1 MIYEYPL
8 RLYLVVAVTSIC
20 LSGCGWLGD
29 AREKAQAAF
38 DRGDLA
44 AARIEATNAV
54 SDHPEQPAAYVLLG
68 RILTEV
74 GDFPAAER
82 ALKKVVELG
91 GEAAVAEPLRGQ
103 ALKKMQAYQ
112 RIIDELPAEPQYKGA
127 SRASVLAARGR
138 ALLALNRVDEAKS
151 SFAAAEKEVASFPDA
166 LLGNALLAAL
176 GDDRTT
182 AMKLVDQVLAALP
195 RYADAWMLKASL
207 LRASNAV
214 DDAVSAYERWAQAD
228 PTSLLPRLS
237 AAELLIEA
245 NRLPEA
251 RKQIDAVLARAPGSV
266 LANTALARWH
276 IAQRSYDKAIES
288 LQTALKAQPE
298 HEPAGRLMAFAQFA
312 TGAFNQAD
320 ERLRVLL
327 KSAPGDIALR
337 RLHAATLLAMGN
349 ARGALDTLTPV
360 MQAGADDP
368 MLLSIAAEAHFRL
381 KEYAKATAYLER
393 AARASPDDPN
403 TAVRLARARI
413 AGGDAAVGLKELE
426 QAARADSASPTAEFA
441 LVLALLDQRSYD
453 KALTAAR
460 ALQVKH
466 PRNPIGFNLAG
477 IAQVRLNDMGN
488 ARKSFEQAIA
498 LDKNY
503 WPAVGNLARLELAAG
518 KKDAAI
524 ALIERAASDDRSN
537 LEAQVALAEL
547 SSNRGRYV
555 RVLEELRKADVKAL
569 APRLMLAREYLSHG
583 LGDLALGAAREATA
597 IAPTDATAIELL
609 GSAQLLTEQR
619 SDALSTFRRLA
630 SDYPRSLVAQLRLGQ
645 AHLALGDARSAEAA
659 FGKALA
665 IAPDN
670 AEALVSIAQIHG
682 QTGRFD
688 EAMKVADK
696 LRSSSPRSPI
706 GYALAGDLSMVQGK
720 HPDAIKAYEAGVAAT
735 AAGAL
740 ILKLH
745 AAQTAAGR
753 NPSLAPLTAWLDKHP
768 ETAEMRVYL
777 ASRQH
782 AAGALAEAA
791 ENYRKVIAVN
801 PYNALALNNLADIYA
816 RLQDKRALE
825 TAESAYRLKPDDAD
839 VMDTYG
845 VVLSREG
852 RHEAALDMLKKA
864 RARKPDSA
872 SIKLDHALA
881 LARAGKAQTAR
892 IEYDA
897 LLASGA
903 KIELD
908 QESRALLGQR

>member
-1 MIYEYPL
+1 MLGIRHL
-8 RLYLVVAVTSIC
+8 RSC
-20 LSGCGWLGD
+20 LIAGLTGACLAGCGWLGD
-29 AREKAQAAF
+29 SREKAQAAF

-68 RILTEV
+68 RILIEV

-82 ALKKVVELG
+82 ALKKAVELG
-91 GEAAVAEPLRGQ
+91 GDAAVADPLRGQ

-112 RIIDELPAEPQYKGA
+112 RIVDELPAEPQYQGT
-127 SRASVLAARGR
+127 SRASVLAARGQ

-151 SFAAAEKEVASFPDA
+151 AFAAAEKEVASFPDA
-166 LLGNALLAAL
+166 LLGNARLAAL
-176 GDDRTT
+176 GDDRAT
-182 AMKLVDQVLAALP
+182 AMQLVDQVLAASP
-195 RYADAWMLKASL
+195 RHADAWMLKASL
-207 LRASNAV
+207 LRLNNAV
-214 DDAVSAYERWAQAD
+214 DDAASAYEQWAKTD
-228 PTSLLPRLS
+228 PTSPLPRLT
-237 AAELLIEA
+237 AAEMLIEA

-276 IAQRSYDKAIES
+276 IAQKSHDKAIEA
-288 LQTALKAQPE
+288 LQTALKAQPGY
-298 HEPAGRLMAFAQFA
+298 EPAGRLMAFAQFA

-320 ERLRVLL
+320 ERLRALL
-327 KSAPGDIALR
+327 KSTPGDLGLR

-349 ARGALDTLTPV
+349 ARSALDTLAPA
-360 MQAGADDP
+360 MRAGAEEP
-368 MLLSIAAEAHFRL
+368 MLLSLAAEAHFRL
-381 KEYAKATAYLER
+381 KEYTRATAYLER
-393 AARASPDDPN
+393 AARANPDDPN
-403 TAVRLARARI
+403 AAVRLARARI
-413 AGGDAAVGLKELE
+413 ASGDAALGIKELE
-426 QAARADSASPTAEFA
+426 QAARADAASPIAEFS

-453 KALTAAR
+453 QASTAAR
-460 ALQVKH
+460 ALQTKH

-477 IAQVRLNDMGN
+477 IAQVRLNDMAN

-518 KKDAAI
+518 RKDAAI
-524 ALIERAASDDRSN
+524 ALVERAASEDRSN

-547 SSNRGRYV
+547 SGDRGRYV

-569 APRLMLAREYLSHG
+569 APRLLLAREYLSHG

-597 IAPTDATAIELL
+597 IAPTNATAIELL
-609 GSAQLLTEQR
+609 GSAQLLAEQR

-630 SDYPRSLVAQLRLGQ
+630 GDFPRSLVAQLRLGQ
-645 AHLALGDARSAEAA
+645 AHLALGDTRSAEAS
-659 FGKALA
+659 FGKALT

-670 AEALVSIAQIHG
+670 AEALVSIAQVYG
-682 QTGRFD
+682 QTDRFD
-688 EAMKVADK
+688 EAMKIADK
-696 LRSSSPRSPI
+696 LRSNSPRSPI
-706 GYALAGDLSMVQGK
+706 GYALAGDLSMVQGNYAT
-720 HPDAIKAYEAGVAAT
+720 AIKAYEAGIAAT
-735 AAGAL
+735 SAGTL

-768 ETAEMRVYL
+768 ETVEMRVYL

-782 AAGALAEAA
+782 DAGALADAA
-791 ENYRKVIAVN
+791 ENYRKVIAAN
-801 PYNALALNNLADIYA
+801 PHNALALNNLADIYT
-816 RLQDKRALE
+816 RQKDKRALE
-825 TAESAYRLKPDDAD
+825 TAEAAYRLQPDDAH
-839 VMDTYG
+839 VLDTYG

-864 RARKPDSA
+864 LARKPDSA

-881 LARAGKAQTAR
+881 LARAGKAQAAQT
-892 IEYDA
+892 EYDA

-903 KIELD
+903 KVEID
-908 QESRALLGQR
+908 PESRALLGKR